1 MTLKVTKFGGSSVSC
16 ASQFEKVKNIVL
28 SDPDRRFVVVSAPG
42 KRNSSDSKITDL
54 LYLLDAHRQYHVDAS
69 NVYKLIKD
77 RFVEIKETLG
87 LKYPIERE
95 LDEMYSRLQTMT
107 QNEIVSRGEYFCAKL
122 MAEYL
127 GYPFVDAADVIRI
140 NHDKSIDWDATRAR
154 LHSIINT
161 HDRFV
166 FPGFYGMSS
175 NNNIMVFSRGGGDIT
190 GSILANIIEADVYE
204 NWTDVSGFLM
214 ADPRVVKNPEPIT
227 HITYS
232 ELRELSYMGASVLH
246 EEAVFPVKESNIPI
260 HILNTNR
267 PQDAGTIIQETSN
280 VPRKYPIT
288 GLAGKPGFLSIYI
301 YKKHMSNEIGY
312 MRKVLSVLER
322 FNVSIEHIP
331 SGIDSF
337 TVIVSKAEVA
347 DSLYEILHAIKK
359 EVRPD
364 ELKVQENIALVSTVG
379 NSMSHQPGNAG
390 RLFEALGRDR
400 INIQMIAQDS
410 NEINITIGVDEKDL
424 ARTISVIYE
433 EFVHP
438 KESQIRPVEVEPFVE
453 MVDIQIEEK

>member
-1 MTLKVTKFGGSSVSC
+1 MPLKVTKFGGSSVC
-16 ASQFEKVKNIVL
+16 QASQFEKVKNIVEA
-28 SDPDRRFVVVSAPG
+28 DPDRRFVVVSAPG
-42 KRNSSDSKITDL
+42 KRFSSDSKITDL

-69 NVYKLIKD
+69 NVYKLIKE
-77 RFVEIKETLG
+77 RFTEIKESLH
-87 LKYPIERE
+87 LKYPIEKE
-95 LDEMYSRLQTMT
+95 LDAMYARLSSMT

-127 GYPFVDAADVIRI
+127 GYPFVDAAEVIRI
-140 NHDKSIDWDATRAR
+140 NHDKSIDWTATRGR
-154 LHSIINT
+154 LQAILNEYP
-161 HDRFV
+161 RFV
-166 FPGFYGMSS
+166 FPGFYGMSA
-175 NNNIMVFSRGGGDIT
+175 NGKIMVFSRGGGDIT
-190 GSILANIIEADVYE
+190 GSILANIMEADVYE

-214 ADPRVVKNPEPIT
+214 ADPRVVRNPEPIT

-267 PQDAGTIIQETSN
+267 PQDPGTIIQETSSI
-280 VPRKYPIT
+280 PRRYPIT
-288 GLAGKPGFLSIYI
+288 GLAGKPGFLSIYV

-312 MRKVLSVLER
+312 MRKVLSILER

-337 TVIVSKAEVA
+337 TVIVSKAEVE
-347 DSLYEILHAIKK
+347 DSLYEILHQIKK
-359 EVRPD
+359 EVKPD
-364 ELKVQENIALVSTVG
+364 EIKTKDNIALVSTVG
-379 NSMSHQPGNAG
+379 KSMSHQPGMAG
-390 RLFEALGRDR
+390 RLFEALGRER

-424 ARTISVIYE
+424 GRTVGVIYN
-433 EFVHP
+433 EFVKP
-438 KESQIRPVEVEPFVE
+438 EARV
-453 MVDIQIEEK
+453 

>member
-1 MTLKVTKFGGSSVSC
+1 MTLKVTKFGGSSVSQ
-16 ASQFEKVKNIVL
+16 ASQFKKVKDIVL

-42 KRNSSDSKITDL
+42 KRFSSDSKITDL

-69 NVYKLIKD
+69 NVFKLIKE
-77 RFVEIKETLG
+77 RFVEIKEALN
-87 LKYPIERE
+87 LKYPVEKE
-95 LDEMYSRLQTMT
+95 LDALYSNLSSLT
-107 QNEIVSRGEYFCAKL
+107 QNDIVSRGEYFCARL

-127 GYPFVDAADVIRI
+127 GFPFVDAADVIRI
-140 NHDKSIDWDATRAR
+140 NHDKSIDWDATKAR
-154 LHSIINT
+154 LKTAMNQY
-161 HDRFV
+161 DRFV
-166 FPGFYGMSS
+166 FPGFYGLS
-175 NNNIMVFSRGGGDIT
+175 NNGKIMVFSRGGGDIT

-260 HILNTNR
+260 HILNTNA
-267 PQDAGTIIQETSN
+267 PNDKGTIIQERN
-280 VPRKYPIT
+280 KIKRKYPIT

-337 TVIVSKAEVA
+337 TVIVPRNEVE
-347 DSLYEILHAIKK
+347 DSLYEILHSIKK
-359 EVRPD
+359 EVKPD
-364 ELKVQENIALVSTVG
+364 EIKVLDNIALVSTVG
-379 NSMSHQPGNAG
+379 NSMSHQPGMAG
-390 RLFEALGRDR
+390 RLFEALGREG
-400 INIQMIAQDS
+400 ISIVMIAQDS

-424 ARTISVIYE
+424 SRTIKCIYE

-438 KESQIRPVEVEPFVE
+438 SKTMEQVYETAPTSGKAVL
-453 MVDIQIEEK
+453 